1 MAPARPRALR
11 DVLTEVLGG
20 LRLGD
25 PAEARLFAAWP
36 RLVGEAAARAS
47 RIEKLEGGRLTVA
60 TESSVWGYELT
71 MKRES
76 LRKTLN
82 EFLGTDAVKEVTV
95 RQGTRRGR

>member
-1 MAPARPRALR
+1 MGAPRPRALR

-36 RLVGEAAARAS
+36 RLVGAEAAKAS
-47 RIEKLEGGRLTVA
+47 RIEKLEAGRLYVA
-60 TESSVWGYELT
+60 TDSSVWGYELG
-71 MKRES
+71 MRRES

-82 EFLGTDAVKEVTV
+82 EFLGTDTVKEVTV